1 MKHLRF
7 GQTLGTAHQESR
19 RLNKA
24 DLSADVQKIEETG
37 NVLSEI
43 ESQGFR
49 EQRASALKGTE
60 NEGDSRKGDCI
71 ICLKDTS
78 SRKSRRKAGKKG
90 QPEGGAVTGITGR
103 PGVAGKPLRRKE
115 SSRPE

>member
-19 RLNKA
+19 RLNGA
-24 DLSADVQKIEETG
+24 DLSAGVRKIDETG

-49 EQRASALKGTE
+49 EQRASAPKGTE
-60 NEGDSRKGDCI
+60 NEDDSREGDNI
-71 ICLKDTS
+71 ICLNDAS
-78 SRKSRRKAGKKG
+78 SRNPVSAG
-90 QPEGGAVTGITGR
+90 ERTAGR
-103 PGVAGKPLRRKE
+103 
-115 SSRPE
+115 

>member
-7 GQTLGTAHQESR
+7 GRTLGTAHQESR

-24 DLSADVQKIEETG
+24 DLSAGVQEIEETG

-49 EQRASALKGTE
+49 EQRASAPK
-60 NEGDSRKGDCI
+60 
-71 ICLKDTS
+71 
-78 SRKSRRKAGKKG
+78 
-90 QPEGGAVTGITGR
+90 
-103 PGVAGKPLRRKE
+103 
-115 SSRPE
+115 

>member
-1 MKHLRF
+1 
-7 GQTLGTAHQESR
+7 
-19 RLNKA
+19 
-24 DLSADVQKIEETG
+24 LSADVQKIDETG

-49 EQRASALKGTE
+49 EQRASAPKGTE
-60 NEGDSRKGDCI
+60 NEVDFRKGDNN

-90 QPEGGAVTGITGR
+90 QPDGSTVTGITGR
-103 PGVAGKPLRRKE
+103 PGVARIPLRR
-115 SSRPE
+115 R

>member
-1 MKHLRF
+1 MFGRSMK
-7 GQTLGTAHQESR
+7 
-19 RLNKA
+19 
-24 DLSADVQKIEETG
+24 TG

-49 EQRASALKGTE
+49 EQRASAPKGTE
-60 NEGDSRKGDCI
+60 NDDDSREGDKT

-78 SRKSRRKAGKKG
+78 SRKSRRKVGTKG
-90 QPEGGAVTGITGR
+90 QPEGSAVTGIAGR
-103 PGVAGKPLRRKE
+103 LWVAGIPLRREE

>member
-1 MKHLRF
+1 VF
-7 GQTLGTAHQESR
+7 GRST
-19 RLNKA
+19 K
-24 DLSADVQKIEETG
+24 TG

-49 EQRASALKGTE
+49 EQRASAPKGTE
-60 NEGDSRKGDCI
+60 NEDDSRKGDNL
-71 ICLKDTS
+71 ICLNDTS

-90 QPEGGAVTGITGR
+90 QPDGDTVTGITGR
-103 PGVAGKPLRRKE
+103 LRVAGIPLRRKE

>member
-7 GQTLGTAHQESR
+7 GQTLGTAHKKSR
-19 RLNKA
+19 SLNNV
-24 DLSADVQKIEETG
+24 DLSKDVQEIEETG

-43 ESQGFR
+43 RSQGFSD
-49 EQRASALKGTE
+49 QRASAPKRSELGE
-60 NEGDSRKGDCI
+60 DNRKVVRT

-103 PGVAGKPLRRKE
+103 PGVAGKPLRWKE

>member
-24 DLSADVQKIEETG
+24 DLSAGVQKIDETG

-49 EQRASALKGTE
+49 EQRASAPKGTE
-60 NEGDSRKGDCI
+60 NEGDSRKGDDN

-78 SRKSRRKAGKKG
+78 SRKSRRKAGNKG
-90 QPEGGAVTGITGR
+90 QPESSAVKGITGR

>member
-1 MKHLRF
+1 LVSPCWL
-7 GQTLGTAHQESR
+7 QPPSTT
-19 RLNKA
+19 NKPFKPVRCS
-24 DLSADVQKIEETG
+24 SAGVQKIEETG

-49 EQRASALKGTE
+49 EQRASAPKGTE
-60 NEGDSRKGDCI
+60 NERDTRKGDDI
-71 ICLKDTS
+71 ISLKDTS

-90 QPEGGAVTGITGR
+90 LPEVCDVTGITGR
-103 PGVAGKPLRRKE
+103 PGVAGKPLRRNE